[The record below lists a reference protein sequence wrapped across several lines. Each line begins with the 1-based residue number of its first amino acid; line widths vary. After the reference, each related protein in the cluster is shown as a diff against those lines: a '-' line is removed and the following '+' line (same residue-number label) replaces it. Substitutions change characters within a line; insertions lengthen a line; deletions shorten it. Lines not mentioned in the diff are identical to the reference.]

1 MNFLYIYVCSRASP
15 YDARC
20 AAEDKKRPLHA
31 YRSVPGAQRIGKRF
45 NLPFDI
51 FLMAVLREPIGR
63 SYIRYALYIL
73 LVMIFTILVLGLL
86 FWTTGKKE
94 HVEVVSIITTLIMA
108 SIGIMAAILSLD
120 LNAKALEQNERMIRL
135 TELANRP
142 FFDKDTF
149 VCSGTFDQIIF
160 SVTNIGGKPAYI
172 TKITIRIRGK
182 LSVDWEGIP
191 QDDQR
196 TVESGSVF
204 FHTVEIDK
212 VPGGHPRDRYN
223 PKENNVEAIV
233 IRIDYKNFEHKDVDM
248 KDLVVS
254 HAFNRDVNQ
263 FLSPVGK
270 K

>member
-1 MNFLYIYVCSRASP
+1 MVT
-15 YDARC
+15 
-20 AAEDKKRPLHA
+20 E
-31 YRSVPGAQRIGKRF
+31 
-45 NLPFDI
+45 
-51 FLMAVLREPIGR
+51 RERIGR

-73 LVMIFTILVLGLL
+73 LVTIATIGIIGLL
-86 FWTTGKKE
+86 LWFTGKKE
-94 HVEVVSIITTLIMA
+94 HVEIVSIVTTLILA
-108 SIGIMAAILSLD
+108 SIGIMAAVLSLD

-135 TELANRP
+135 TQLANRP

-172 TKITIRIRGK
+172 SKITIRIRGK
-182 LSVDWEGIP
+182 LSLDWEGVP
-191 QDDQR
+191 SDDQR

-212 VPGGHPRDRYN
+212 APGHTKERYD
-223 PKENNVEAIV
+223 PKESNVEAVV
-233 IRIDYKNFEHKDVDM
+233 IRIDYKNFEHKDIEM

-263 FLSPVGK
+263 FLSPIGRK
-270 K
+270 

>member
-1 MNFLYIYVCSRASP
+1 M
-15 YDARC
+15 
-20 AAEDKKRPLHA
+20 AAE
-31 YRSVPGAQRIGKRF
+31 
-45 NLPFDI
+45 
-51 FLMAVLREPIGR
+51 RERIGR

-73 LVMIFTILVLGLL
+73 LVMIATIAALGLL
-86 FWTTGKKE
+86 FWLTGKKE
-94 HVEVVSIITTLIMA
+94 HVEIASIVTTLILA
-108 SIGIMAAILSLD
+108 SIGILAAILSLD
-120 LNAKALEQNERMIRL
+120 LNAKALDQNERMIRL

-172 TKITIRIRGK
+172 TKMTIRIRGR
-182 LSVDWEGIP
+182 LSVDWEGVP
-191 QDDQR
+191 PDDQR

-204 FHTVEIDK
+204 FQTVEIDK
-212 VPGGHPRDRYN
+212 VPGGHTRERYD
-223 PKENNVEAIV
+223 PKDNNVEAIV